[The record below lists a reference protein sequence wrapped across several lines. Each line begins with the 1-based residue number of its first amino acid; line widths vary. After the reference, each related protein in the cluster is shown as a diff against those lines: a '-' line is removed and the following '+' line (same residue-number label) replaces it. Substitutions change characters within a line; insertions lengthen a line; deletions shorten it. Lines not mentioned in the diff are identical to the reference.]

1 MPIQHTAEQIAEA
14 LDATAS
20 EWKPGNE
27 ITITC
32 ARFPGGNATQ
42 SGWTMSAYGQNI
54 DTNFIAWEASRRA
67 AAQQP
72 WPDEDKK
79 SLPYE
84 VGSILATEAGRARRR
99 AQDVCAFTWIFI
111 DSDAGQPATLLR
123 ERLQQLQICFL
134 ITESATSR
142 QNDNGVKWHLF
153 LPLSQPKTMPT
164 LSLPDVDVA
173 ATLAACKEWWKS
185 VHRHVSQ
192 CLHVL
197 GGLDVAEDADAGT
210 TDDPTAA
217 TLARPA
223 FIPHR
228 PAGGAARFLIANE
241 GRLLQLDDF
250 LRATGF
256 TGPIDAPVVKLERKR
271 GRAQQGQAV
280 PAGTDAAS
288 PDATHDSP
296 ADAPDGATQ
305 NETTGTLLYRAFD
318 YFGRIGPQIDKHK
331 WRVVCPWHYNH
342 TATVAHDPG
351 GFAPND
357 TSVVFWTHDAAG
369 RAGGGFKCQH
379 NGGGVRGQCAD
390 ATAADVL
397 RWARLKGCPLP
408 DRDVMQASEAV
419 AVVQAS
425 PPQPEPTP
433 VIATQPLPPAFPGAP
448 AQGAPVSP
456 PPRQATQQ
464 QAPPKIEI
472 EINTD
477 LLRMRSQAINALA
490 QHPAFYKVGGILFDL
505 VEESGEDRNG
515 NPRRP
520 WLRKTVA
527 PHLTAELCG
536 VSKWYSV
543 RFGRKGPEQTEQTP
557 DRQTVATVLAAGAYP
572 PIRELNGIITTPVFR
587 RSPDYSLVQTP
598 GYDHSLGVLYRPVGY
613 VPRVSTNPSRA
624 QLEEAKKGLLWL
636 IKDFP
641 FRVGETEQ
649 CRSVWLAAIF
659 TRFLRFTFTGNIPMF
674 LVSAGAAGSGKGK
687 LIDAAAIISDGAE
700 AWKRTKAG
708 DDAELERAIGAA
720 IREEVPVAVLD
731 NIPRGVILESAT
743 LENYLTTPI
752 FTTREIGTSKN
763 IKGVKGGWNDTLW
776 WGNGNGLQTGGDMSR
791 RVLRIDIEDKTGRP
805 EARRPDIPDLENH
818 CHANRAALLSH
829 ALTLL
834 SGFFAA
840 RKNGYSP
847 EKLPPFASFEGWSI
861 VREAV
866 VWCGLPDPYLARGK
880 AVDDVDTANF
890 IYLVDHLRQMI
901 GVGVELGVGALA
913 ETLIRDKTATSPKW
927 RDFFDFLVESCDVK
941 LGRVEGAA
949 SSLGRL
955 LQKYDKR
962 VREIEGVGRWQLLH
976 YRTPRGSKVKIVDC
990 GSEAG

>member
-1 MPIQHTAEQIAEA
+1 MLSAEQIAEA

-42 SGWTMSAYGQNI
+42 SGWTMSAYGQNVN
-54 DTNFIAWEASRRA
+54 TNFIAWEASRRA

-134 ITESATSR
+134 MTESATSR

-173 ATLAACKEWWKS
+173 ATLAACKDWWRAI
-185 VHRHVSQ
+185 HRHVAR

-197 GGLDVAEDADAGT
+197 GGIDVAESELS
-210 TDDPTAA
+210 DDPTAA

-228 PAGGAARFLIANE
+228 PAGGQPRFLIANE

-256 TGPIDAPVVKLERKR
+256 AGPVDAPVIMLERKR
-271 GRAQQGQAV
+271 GRAAIQPGQV
-280 PAGTDAAS
+280 SPPEEPPTDIPS
-288 PDATHDSP
+288 DN
-296 ADAPDGATQ
+296 GATQ
-305 NETTGTLLYRAFD
+305 NETVGTLLHRALD
-318 YFGRIGPQIDKHK
+318 YFGLIGPQIDKHK
-331 WRVVCPWHYNH
+331 WRVLCPWRHNH
-342 TATVAHDPG
+342 TTTSAHDPED
-351 GFAPND
+351 FAPND
-357 TSVVFWTHDAAG
+357 TSVVFWTHDAMG
-369 RAGGGFKCQH
+369 KPGGGFKCQH
-379 NGGGVRGQCAD
+379 NGGSQRGQCCD

-397 RWARLKGCPLP
+397 RWARLHGCPLP
-408 DRDVMQASEAV
+408 DRDVAPTV
-419 AVVQAS
+419 AAA
-425 PPQPEPTP
+425 PTPEPTATTTTP
-433 VIATQPLPPAFPGAP
+433 IASTPIPSIPLPPAFPGAP
-448 AQGAPVSP
+448 SQGAPVSP
-456 PPRQATQQ
+456 PPRQSVTQQ
-464 QAPPKIEI
+464 QPKIEI

-490 QHPAFYKVGGILFDL
+490 QHSAFYKVGGILFDL

-536 VSKWYSV
+536 VSKWYSI
-543 RFGRKGPEQTEQTP
+543 RFGRRGPEQTEQTP

-572 PIRELNGIITTPVFR
+572 AIRELNGIITTPVFR

-624 QLEEAKKGLLWL
+624 QLEEAKKRLLRL

-641 FRVGETEQ
+641 FRIGETEQ

-776 WGNGNGLQTGGDMSR
+776 WANGNGLQTGGDMSR

-805 EARRPDIPDLENH
+805 EARRPEISDLEGY
-818 CHANRAALLSH
+818 CHANRAELLSH

-913 ETLIRDKTATSPKW
+913 ETLIRDKTAASPKW

-949 SSLGRL
+949 ASLGRL

-976 YRTPRGSKVKIVDC
+976 YRTPRGSKVKILDC
-990 GSEAG
+990 GGEAG

>member
-1 MPIQHTAEQIAEA
+1 MLSAEQIAEA

-42 SGWTMSAYGQNI
+42 SGWTMSAYGQNVN
-54 DTNFIAWEASRRA
+54 TNFIAWEASRRA

-123 ERLQQLQICFL
+123 ERLQQLQVCFL
-134 ITESATSR
+134 MTESATSR

-173 ATLAACKEWWKS
+173 ATLTACKDWWRAI
-185 VHRHVSQ
+185 HRHVAR

-197 GGLDVAEDADAGT
+197 GGIDVAESELS
-210 TDDPTAA
+210 DDPTAA

-228 PAGGAARFLIANE
+228 PAGGQPRFLIANE

-256 TGPIDAPVVKLERKR
+256 AGPVDAPVIMLERKR
-271 GRAQQGQAV
+271 GRAAIQPGQV
-280 PAGTDAAS
+280 SPPEEPPTDIPS
-288 PDATHDSP
+288 DN
-296 ADAPDGATQ
+296 GATQ
-305 NETTGTLLYRAFD
+305 NETVGTLLHRALD
-318 YFGRIGPQIDKHK
+318 YFGLIGPQIDKHK
-331 WRVVCPWHYNH
+331 WRVLCPWRHNH
-342 TATVAHDPG
+342 TTTSAHDPED
-351 GFAPND
+351 FAPND
-357 TSVVFWTHDAAG
+357 TSVVFWTHDAMG
-369 RAGGGFKCQH
+369 KPGGGFKCQH
-379 NGGGVRGQCAD
+379 NGGSQRGQCCD

-397 RWARLKGCPLP
+397 RWARLHGCPLP
-408 DRDVMQASEAV
+408 DRDVAPTV
-419 AVVQAS
+419 AAA
-425 PPQPEPTP
+425 PTPEPTATTTTP
-433 VIATQPLPPAFPGAP
+433 IASTPIPSIPLPPAFPGAP
-448 AQGAPVSP
+448 SQGAPVSP
-456 PPRQATQQ
+456 PPRQSVTQQ
-464 QAPPKIEI
+464 QPKIEI

-490 QHPAFYKVGGILFDL
+490 QHSAFYKVGGILFDL

-536 VSKWYSV
+536 VSKWYSI
-543 RFGRKGPEQTEQTP
+543 RFGRRGPEQTEQTP

-572 PIRELNGIITTPVFR
+572 AIRELNGIITTPVFR

-624 QLEEAKKGLLWL
+624 QLEEAKKRLLRL

-641 FRVGETEQ
+641 FRIGETEQ

-776 WGNGNGLQTGGDMSR
+776 WANGNGLQTGGDMSR

-805 EARRPDIPDLENH
+805 EARRPEISDLEGY
-818 CHANRAALLSH
+818 CHANRAELLSH

-913 ETLIRDKTATSPKW
+913 ETLIRDKTAASPKW

-949 SSLGRL
+949 ASLGRL

-976 YRTPRGSKVKIVDC
+976 YRTPRGSKVKILDC
-990 GSEAG
+990 GGEAG